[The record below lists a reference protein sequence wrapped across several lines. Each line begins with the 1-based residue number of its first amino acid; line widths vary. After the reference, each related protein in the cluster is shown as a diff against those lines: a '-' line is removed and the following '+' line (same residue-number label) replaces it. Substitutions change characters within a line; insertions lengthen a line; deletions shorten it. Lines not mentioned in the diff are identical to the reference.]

1 MEREITVED
10 VFKAKSETLCLE
22 HLNPDT
28 PLSRTLID
36 ADVLGPGLALA
47 GYTERFPKGR
57 MLVFGQTEMMYL
69 DSLDQSLAT
78 DRLSAVF
85 SFDVPAIVI
94 SKGQGVPDVL
104 LENASRA
111 GTAVLRSPRTTS
123 EVFRRLK
130 SFLEEALAPHV
141 SLHGSL
147 ADVYGVGL
155 LFTGKSGVGK
165 SECVLDLVERGHRL
179 VADDLVVIHST
190 GNDVLIGA
198 GHDLQKHHM
207 EIRGVG
213 IIDVPAVFGIRSI
226 RLPKRVEVVVQLE
239 TWEDGRAYDRTGLE
253 TDEIEIAGVSL
264 PKVTIP
270 LNPGKNI
277 TVVCEVVAMNHL
289 LKYAG
294 VDSAARFDQHIR
306 DAMRVRPYL
315 EQDYE

>member
-1 MEREITVED
+1 MEQEITVED
-10 VFKAKSETLCLE
+10 VFRAKGEALCLE
-22 HLNPDT
+22 HLNTDT
-28 PLSRTLID
+28 PLSRTLTD
-36 ADVLGPGLALA
+36 PDVLGPGLALA
-47 GYTERFPKGR
+47 GYTERFPRGR
-57 MLVFGQTEMMYL
+57 LLVFGQTEMMYL
-69 DSLDQSLAT
+69 DSLDRSLAAK
-78 DRLSAVF
+78 RLSAVF
-85 SFDVPAIVI
+85 SFEVPAIVV
-94 SKGQGVPDVL
+94 SKGQEIPELVL
-104 LENASRA
+104 EVASAAR
-111 GTAVLRSPRTTS
+111 TAVLRSPRTTS

-130 SFLEEALAPHV
+130 SFLEEALALHV
-141 SLHGSL
+141 ALHGSL

-155 LFTGKSGVGK
+155 LFVGKSGVGK

-198 GHDLQKHHM
+198 GHHLQKHHM

-226 RLPKRVEVVVQLE
+226 RLQKRVEVVVQLE
-239 TWEDGRAYDRTGLE
+239 TWEDGRVYDRTGLE
-253 TDEIEIAGVSL
+253 ADQIEIAGVTL

-270 LNPGKNI
+270 LNPGRNI

-294 VDSAARFDQHIR
+294 VDSAADFDKHIR
-306 DAMRVRPYL
+306 DAMRVRPSL